1 MSLLCEADSSYRLLN
16 YAICI
21 DHLGPTHI
29 YVEFGIYRMLATHCA
44 LVPLI
49 AECIPLDVSLDI
61 IFIKLYRNASRSD
74 NDVIK
79 YLANRAILSY
89 ESPMGKNIRF
99 IMSKYV
105 INIHDMISLPMNTLR
120 CTCINNLQ

>member
-1 MSLLCEADSSYRLLN
+1 M
-16 YAICI
+16 
-21 DHLGPTHI
+21 
-29 YVEFGIYRMLATHCA
+29 
-44 LVPLI
+44 
-49 AECIPLDVSLDI
+49 SLDI
-61 IFIKLYRNASRSD
+61 RFIKFYRNASRSD

-120 CTCINNLQ
+120 CTCINISNNYHSSTYAHYAQIVREMLSHDVILLLNRNECQDSITYLCTE

>member
-1 MSLLCEADSSYRLLN
+1 M
-16 YAICI
+16 
-21 DHLGPTHI
+21 
-29 YVEFGIYRMLATHCA
+29 
-44 LVPLI
+44 
-49 AECIPLDVSLDI
+49 SLDI
-61 IFIKLYRNASRSD
+61 RFIKFYRNASRSD

-120 CTCINNLQ
+120 CTCINISNNSHNSMYAHYAQIVREMLSHDVILLNRNECQDIITYLCTE